1 MTRNQSIS
9 WRRTLLEEVVPTLDI
24 EEILLMMNR
33 YEEVKT
39 L

>member
-9 WRRTLLEEVVPTLDI
+9 WRRTLLEEVVPTLNK

>member
-1 MTRNQSIS
+1 MTRNQSTS
-9 WRRTLLEEVVPTLDI
+9 WRRTLLEEVVPTPDK

-33 YEEVKT
+33 YEEVKA